1 MIGLRA
7 ALADIAARLAAAGI
21 TDARREARILLA
33 AALGIDTTR
42 LQLVDHIDPAGYQAY
57 LQRRAAREPMAFITG
72 RREFWGLEFEVSS
85 ATLIPRPDSETLIQ
99 AALAECPAPSRILD
113 LGTGTGCLLLALL
126 SERPA
131 AFGVGVD
138 VAPAAAHLAARNAQR
153 LGLGTRACFITGDW
167 AAALSGPFDLIM
179 SNPPYITQ
187 ADMADLMPE
196 VAGFEP
202 ARALDG
208 GPDGLDAYRAI
219 LQALPSLLAR
229 GAVAVLEIGAGQA
242 PDLADLADFY
252 GFSAMFRADLAGI
265 ERAAILRRTED
276 GEKTFGMNPR

>member
-1 MIGLRA
+1 MIGLQA
-7 ALADIAARLAAAGI
+7 ALADIAARLADAGI

-33 AALGIDTTR
+33 AALGIDTTS
-42 LQLVDHIDPAGYQAY
+42 LQLIDQIDPARYQAH

-72 RREFWGLEFEVSS
+72 RREFWGLEFEVSP

-126 SERPA
+126 SERPG

-153 LGLGTRACFITGDW
+153 LGLSTRAGFIAGDW
-167 AAALSGPFDLIM
+167 AAPLRGPFDLIL

-187 ADMADLMPE
+187 ADMDDLMPE

-219 LQALPSLLAR
+219 LQALPSLFGP

-242 PDLADLADFY
+242 PDLADLAGFY
-252 GFSAMFRADLAGI
+252 GFSAMFQADLAGI